1 MNATF
6 GNATEVIIC
15 LFALQNGLIRVVQL
29 SLLGSILSNVLL
41 VQGCAFFLGGIS
53 HLDRGQ
59 KFSKVKK
66 LLFAPCFICFSA
78 RATRQ
83 CCYFLIS
90 Y

>member
-1 MNATF
+1 MGGLLNATF

-66 LLFAPCFICFSA
+66 LLFAPCIICF
-78 RATRQ
+78 
-83 CCYFLIS
+83 
-90 Y
+90 